1 MACDQPWTVPLLLKI
16 LVSGPPVLC
25 TIASLLFLHRY
36 HINEKDRAEIA
47 EKLRLLRY
55 SKIYNVTFND
65 EVCFICRRNSGEVES
80 YTASGS
86 SSLYGTSHSDCSTL
100 KGEIHHSNH

>member
-1 MACDQPWTVPLLLKI
+1 MACDQPWTVPLLFKI

-25 TIASLLFLHRY
+25 IIASLLFLHRY

-55 SKIYNVTFND
+55 SKIYNVTLMTRF
-65 EVCFICRRNSGEVES
+65 V
-80 YTASGS
+80 
-86 SSLYGTSHSDCSTL
+86 LYA
-100 KGEIHHSNH
+100 GEIQMKWNHIQPVVQVHYMAQAILIVVL